1 MELKSLEYQQHKNT
15 KNEWKIEPT
24 TFESINLIA
33 GQNATGKSRV
43 LNVISNLARLFSI
56 VQNIHYK
63 SGTYKII
70 FDKNGD
76 EISYFLNYRN
86 RKVIQEKLHFN
97 GDVYLNR
104 NSSGAAKIHSDQIE
118 DKLEYEIPVDQL
130 AVITKRDSKQHPLLD
145 ALYFWG
151 NNLMHFKFGEN
162 LGKNILGMPSKKIPP
177 DLIFDLK
184 STDKVFYILKKGK
197 KEYGLRFEKAI
208 KRDMASVGY
217 KLEKIFLTQPV
228 SVTITGDAPVTPVA
242 LAVKEKDLPGIT
254 DQNDMSQGMFRALSL
269 LIQLNYAIMAN
280 KLSCI
285 LIDDIGEGLDYEK
298 SSNLIKLILKKTE
311 KKSVQLIM
319 STNDRFVMNNV
330 PLEYWTVMH
339 RAGTKLLSI
348 NYRNSKE
355 LFEEFEL
362 IGLNNFDFF
371 TSKSFLNN
379 LDKK

>member
-1 MELKSLEYQQHKNT
+1 
-15 KNEWKIEPT
+15 
-24 TFESINLIA
+24 LIA

-145 ALYFWG
+145 ALYYWG

-184 STDKVFYILKKGK
+184 STDKVFFILKKGK

-254 DQNDMSQGMFRALSL
+254 DQNEMSQGMFRALSL